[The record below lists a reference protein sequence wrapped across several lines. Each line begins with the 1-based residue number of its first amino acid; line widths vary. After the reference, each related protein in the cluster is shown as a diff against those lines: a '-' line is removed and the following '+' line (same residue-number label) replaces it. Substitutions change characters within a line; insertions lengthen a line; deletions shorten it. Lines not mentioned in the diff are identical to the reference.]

1 MTIIIPILVQII
13 QVVEVGAELVGG
25 GGGGR
30 PYVLR

>member
-1 MTIIIPILVQII
+1 MIKRVIFATKI
-13 QVVEVGAELVGG
+13 VVEVGVDQVG